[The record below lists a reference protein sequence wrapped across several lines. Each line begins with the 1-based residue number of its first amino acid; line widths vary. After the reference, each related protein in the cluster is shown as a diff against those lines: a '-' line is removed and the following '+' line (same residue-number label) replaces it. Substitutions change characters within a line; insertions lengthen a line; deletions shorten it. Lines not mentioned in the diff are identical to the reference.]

1 MWKERCLYCIVLYL
15 FVFRSDSVRPFISG
29 HVADS
34 MAAEVIA
41 LLHGLLTAPVS
52 LTAQSWAA
60 AVEKV
65 SILIKNVHL

>member
-1 MWKERCLYCIVLYL
+1 MRSVAVTECVCVCA
-15 FVFRSDSVRPFISG
+15 RSDSVRPFISG

-65 SILIKNVHL
+65 SLACLTWCT

>member
-1 MWKERCLYCIVLYL
+1 M
-15 FVFRSDSVRPFISG
+15 RPFISG

-65 SILIKNVHL
+65 SLTQGFMQDQIITSHTCFGGHVDVSC